1 MTKEECMSMI
11 KFYQDILYK
20 IILGIGAANVTLIG
34 FAFDKKI
41 AFYIFIAFWLMLVCI
56 IVFRYTKKSIAYF
69 YFIIYSKNIDD
80 AGVYRYLSMF
90 LRCDT
95 IEKIENMKYIANKFS
110 QGDLSDKQLKSM
122 VSELANPKII
132 PFYVGIYFT
141 LFWTTVIIFITFTC
155 SLMLWGWSLY

>member
-1 MTKEECMSMI
+1 MTKEECMAMI

-41 AFYIFIAFWLMLVCI
+41 AFYIFIAFWLMLGCI
-56 IVFRYTKKSIAYF
+56 IVFRYTKRTIAYF
-69 YFIIYSKNIDD
+69 YFIIYSQDLNDNGI
-80 AGVYRYLSMF
+80 YRYLSMF

-95 IEKIENMKYIANKFS
+95 AEKIEKMKYVANKFS
-110 QGDLSDKQLKSM
+110 QEELSDRQFKKNISD
-122 VSELANPKII
+122 LANPKIV

-141 LFWTTVIIFITFTC
+141 LFWTSIIILLTFLC
-155 SLMLWGWSLY
+155 SLSIWGWSLY

>member
-41 AFYIFIAFWLMLVCI
+41 AFYIFIAFWLMIVCI

-69 YFIIYSKNIDD
+69 YFIIYSIDLKD
-80 AGVYRYLSMF
+80 DGIYRYLSMF

-95 IEKIENMKYIANKFS
+95 TEKIKKMEYIASKFAKS
-110 QGDLSDKQLKSM
+110 ELSDKQLKNM
-122 VSELANPKII
+122 IAELANPQII

-141 LFWTTVIIFITFTC
+141 LFWTNVIIFVTFLC
-155 SLMLWGWSLY
+155 SLMVWGWDLY